1 MDHMNRMDPRERM
14 ILALDLE
21 HFHEAQKLVKEFKDH
36 VGMFKV
42 GKQLFTHCGTK
53 IIDFIK
59 INKAKVFLD
68 LKYHDIPNT
77 VSKAGIEAMKL
88 GVDMFNV
95 HASGGLTMMQE
106 TRSALHEASKKLV
119 MERPKVI
126 AVTVLTSMDDAELQ
140 RLGLP
145 VTAAEW
151 TRKLTLLTKEAGLDG
166 VVASG
171 HDIETIRSLCGKD
184 FIIVTPGVRIGEGK
198 DDQKRTITPGEAVRK
213 GATYIVLGRTVLTTK
228 NPKETLQQI
237 EEEIGRASPG
247 QQE

>member
-1 MDHMNRMDPRERM
+1 MDRMDPKERM

-21 HFHEAQKLVKEFKDH
+21 HFQEAQKLVKEFKEH

-42 GKQLFTHCGTK
+42 GKQLFTHCGPK

-59 INKAKVFLD
+59 MNKAKVFLD

-77 VSKAGIEAMKL
+77 VSKAAIEAMKL

-106 TRSALHEASKKLV
+106 TRAALIEASKKLV
-119 MERPKVI
+119 MERPKII
-126 AVTVLTSMDDAELQ
+126 AVTVLTSIDDDELQ
-140 RLGLP
+140 RLGLN
-145 VTAAEW
+145 VTAADW
-151 TRKLTLLTKEAGLDG
+151 TRKLTLLTKEAGLEG

-171 HDIETIRSLCGKD
+171 HDIETIRSLCGKA
-184 FIIVTPGVRIGEGK
+184 FVIVTPGVRVGEGKEAK

-213 GATYIVLGRTVLTTK
+213 GATYIVLGRTVLASRD
-228 NPKETLQQI
+228 PKATLKQI
-237 EEEIGRASPG
+237 EEEIRRASPG
-247 QQE
+247 QQK